1 MIFVINNCV
10 LCSFSLL
17 FFVVVVVSFS
27 NGSFPAIPQLQTIIQ
42 VADTVSVE
50 MSEVVST
57 PYQWHS

>member
-1 MIFVINNCV
+1 MLILFI
-10 LCSFSLL
+10 S

-57 PYQWHS
+57 IPVAFITSDVH

>member
-1 MIFVINNCV
+1 MLILFISFV
-10 LCSFSLL
+10 
-17 FFVVVVVSFS
+17 VVVVVSFS

-57 PYQWHS
+57 IPVAFITSDVH